1 MKTYCVNLKETSYG
15 FVEVQ
20 ADNEEEAKEIA
31 YKAWLDGNAN
41 MVGSVDCEPL
51 SVSVHV
57 LKNPSTR
64 LVGVEAEDRVSLD
77 II

>member
-1 MKTYCVNLKETSYG
+1 MHAGATTNKLKIMKTYCVNLKETPYG

-51 SVSVHV
+51 SVEES
-57 LKNPSTR
+57 
-64 LVGVEAEDRVSLD
+64 
-77 II
+77 

>member
-1 MKTYCVNLKETSYG
+1 MKTYCVNLKETSDG

-31 YKAWLDGNAN
+31 YKAWLDGN

-51 SVSVHV
+51 SVEES
-57 LKNPSTR
+57 
-64 LVGVEAEDRVSLD
+64 
-77 II
+77 

>member
-20 ADNEEEAKEIA
+20 ADNEEEAKEID

-51 SVSVHV
+51 SVEES
-57 LKNPSTR
+57 
-64 LVGVEAEDRVSLD
+64 
-77 II
+77 

>member
-1 MKTYCVNLKETSYG
+1 MFYHELTP
-15 FVEVQ
+15 
-20 ADNEEEAKEIA
+20 EEARQKMHEYA
-31 YKAWLDGNAN
+31 REYRQ
-41 MVGSVDCEPL
+41 
-51 SVSVHV
+51 VSVHV

>member
-31 YKAWLDGNAN
+31 YKAWLHGNAN

-51 SVSVHV
+51 SVEES
-57 LKNPSTR
+57 
-64 LVGVEAEDRVSLD
+64 
-77 II
+77 

>member
-31 YKAWLDGNAN
+31 YKAWLERQRQHGRK
-41 MVGSVDCEPL
+41 C
-51 SVSVHV
+51 
-57 LKNPSTR
+57 R
-64 LVGVEAEDRVSLD
+64 L
-77 II
+77 

>member
-1 MKTYCVNLKETSYG
+1 MRKNCKCYLFYVNFGATTFYHELTP
-15 FVEVQ
+15 
-20 ADNEEEAKEIA
+20 EEARQKMHEYA
-31 YKAWLDGNAN
+31 REYGQ
-41 MVGSVDCEPL
+41 
-51 SVSVHV
+51 VSVHV

>member
-41 MVGSVDCEPL
+41 MVGGFTNFPL
-51 SVSVHV
+51 RS
-57 LKNPSTR
+57 
-64 LVGVEAEDRVSLD
+64 
-77 II
+77 

>member
-31 YKAWLDGNAN
+31 YKAWLDSNTN

-51 SVSVHV
+51 SVEES
-57 LKNPSTR
+57 
-64 LVGVEAEDRVSLD
+64 
-77 II
+77 